1 MESNEKVWN
10 AALSVEKL
18 DVAKQP
24 IRPGRSAL
32 TPIRLFGETV
42 NLKNIGK
49 IIRMVSKSSKIPEQ

>member
-1 MESNEKVWN
+1 MKPNEKVWN

-32 TPIRLFGETV
+32 TPIRLFEET
-42 NLKNIGK
+42 
-49 IIRMVSKSSKIPEQ
+49 M